1 MGGSK
6 ALWLGSAWLL
16 LASLPGY
23 SYTYDGPPLPL
34 GWYPIHE
41 TELTE
46 LETILD
52 RQAETLD
59 RQETTLMQQSTT
71 IERLRTT
78 IDGLGRSYAESV
90 IALQAETRRLRRE
103 VWIWRGTTAA
113 ALAILVYSAV
123 R

>member
-23 SYTYDGPPLPL
+23 SYTYDGPPLPV

-59 RQETTLMQQSTT
+59 RQETTLMQHSET
-71 IERLRTT
+71 IGRLSQT
-78 IDGLGRSYAESV
+78 IRQL
-90 IALQAETRRLRRE
+90 ETSFTAYEIETHIEIRRLNRE
-103 VWIWRGTTAA
+103 LWLWRGVTACFV
-113 ALAILVYSAV
+113 ALSVYLAV